1 MRKLKFLISDVRES
15 TDNKDVNAI
24 SDKEF
29 VRYFNDCVRSIQSIV
44 LKNNP
49 RAAYFQDFIELN
61 APLQGRW
68 FDLPEDCFAFNAV
81 TFVEVLSE
89 SSINDYWYRLE
100 QVTQEDQ
107 NYFFGWFTKNKQI
120 FFTGRNDVQVGNSCR
135 VWYFK
140 KIPSWQI
147 PVAKILSIVGNEIN
161 LTSNHKLDYA
171 EYITVYS
178 KEGVKRG
185 SFEIDPDQS
194 TATKIVSLDALTG
207 VIPTDLILPEKNS
220 VLDVELPDEVETY
233 LLDYV
238 SKRIY
243 SRNNYREDTNQ
254 VALFS
259 DEAKANITAIFGDMS
274 NTIIRPPITDTSFLE
289 V

>member
-1 MRKLKFLISDVRES
+1 MRKLKFLISDVREA

-24 SDKEF
+24 SNKEF
-29 VRYFNDCVRSIQSIV
+29 VRYFNDCIRSIQAIV

-49 RAAYFQDFIELN
+49 RAAYFQSFIQLQ

-68 FDLPEDCFAFNAV
+68 FDLPDDCFAFNAV

-89 SSINDYWYRLE
+89 SSLNDYWYRLE
-100 QVTQEDQ
+100 QVSQEDQ

-120 FFTGRNDVQVGNSCR
+120 FFTGRNDVQVGNACK

-147 PVAKILSIVGNEIN
+147 EVSKVQSIAGQEITLSKA
-161 LTSNHKLDYA
+161 HKLDYA
-171 EYITVYS
+171 DYITIYS

-185 SFEIDPDQS
+185 SFEIDPEQS
-194 TATKIVSLDALTG
+194 TPTKIVSLDPLAG
-207 VIPTDLILPEKNS
+207 VIGTDLILPEKDS

-254 VALFS
+254 VAQFS
-259 DEAKANITAIFGDMS
+259 EEAKANITAIFGDMS
-274 NTIIRPPITDTSFLE
+274 NTIIRPVITDTSFLE

>member
-1 MRKLKFLISDVRES
+1 MRKLKFLISDVREA

-24 SDKEF
+24 SNKEF
-29 VRYFNDCVRSIQSIV
+29 VRYFNDCIRSIQAIV

-49 RAAYFQDFIELN
+49 RAAYFQSFIQLQ

-68 FDLPEDCFAFNAV
+68 FDLPDDCFAFNAV

-89 SSINDYWYRLE
+89 SSLNDYWYRLE
-100 QVTQEDQ
+100 QVSQEDQ

-120 FFTGRNDVQVGNSCR
+120 FFTGRNDVQVGNACK

-147 PVAKILSIVGNEIN
+147 EVSKVQSIVGQEIT
-161 LTSNHKLDYA
+161 LSKAHKLDYA
-171 EYITVYS
+171 DYITIYS

-185 SFEIDPDQS
+185 SFEIDPEQS
-194 TATKIVSLDALTG
+194 TPTKIVSLDPLTG
-207 VIPTDLILPEKNS
+207 VVGTDLILPEKDS

-254 VALFS
+254 VAQFS
-259 DEAKANITAIFGDMS
+259 EEAKANITAIFGDMS
-274 NTIIRPPITDTSFLE
+274 NTIIRPVITDTSFLE